1 MYNNDDIVALR
12 AALQESIQAN
22 HQSAKAMLTLRTEM
36 VQREQNIRAAFNQ
49 ELQSLRNEV
58 SATRREVASIA
69 SGAGAKIEQD
79 AQQALTQVAVKHDRN
94 VSEVDA
100 KVRSVAKTAWL
111 LHGTAGAILLLL
123 LLVGWAVLGYYRRE
137 LAATKGEL
145 QRYENAV
152 PVVQAFYTSDAIV
165 CGDRICVNIDPNGQ
179 RQGDKRQYRQAK
191 PRQQR

>member
-1 MYNNDDIVALR
+1 MYNNDGILALR
-12 AALQESIQAN
+12 AALQESIHAN
-22 HQSAKAMLTLRTEM
+22 HQSAKAMLSLRTEM
-36 VQREQNIRAAFNQ
+36 LQREQSIRAAFNQ

-58 SATRREVASIA
+58 TATRREVASIA
-69 SGAGAKIEQD
+69 SGAGTRIEQD
-79 AQQALTQVAVKHDRN
+79 AQQALAHVAVKHDRN

-100 KVRSVAKTAWL
+100 KIQGIAKTAWL

-137 LAATKGEL
+137 LAAAKGEL

-152 PVVQAFYTSDAIV
+152 PVVQAFYASDAIV
-165 CGDRICVNIDPNGQ
+165 CGDRICVNVDPNAQ
-179 RQGDKRQYRQAK
+179 REGDKRQYRQAK